1 MCLPS
6 CQPSCASALVH
17 RSASTAPGK
26 ALGQHRPV
34 EVCNNLAVL
43 LLRHSMGPFQGN
55 SKLPRATLLLHAGT
69 AAPPSWQAQMHDCQ
83 TGAVSGLA
91 VSFDGRHCISGSKD
105 GSLLVQ
111 VGPSL
116 LLMLWHCARQLQ
128 CAQRAFCCSDHC
140 RLDVHLPRSP
150 RRAASWASWS
160 GRAASSAAA
169 LPQRPIASDN
179 CAANRHQHH
188 IRSIL
193 TAKDW
198 HQG

>member
-1 MCLPS
+1 
-6 CQPSCASALVH
+6 
-17 RSASTAPGK
+17 
-26 ALGQHRPV
+26 
-34 EVCNNLAVL
+34 
-43 LLRHSMGPFQGN
+43 
-55 SKLPRATLLLHAGT
+55 
-69 AAPPSWQAQMHDCQ
+69 MHDCQ

-116 LLMLWHCARQLQ
+116 LLMLLHCACQLH
-128 CAQRAFCCSDHC
+128 CVKRAFCCFDHC
-140 RLDVHLPRSP
+140 RLDVHLPWSP

-160 GRAASSAAA
+160 GWAESSAAA

-179 CAANRHQHH
+179 CAANRHQHR

-193 TAKDW
+193 AAELGIKVE
-198 HQG
+198 GSCS